1 MIGKQD
7 ILDRAAEWQL
17 RPEVVEK
24 DYVLGWLLVV
34 LGRHPDT
41 AEHWLFKGGTCLKK
55 CYFETYRF
63 SEDLDFTLAEPAHYG
78 EADLLRILK
87 EVTAEA
93 SALSGIAF
101 PEEAITIRQRKDKL
115 DRMTF
120 QGRVGYRGPLSY
132 PGLPRVLL
140 DLTQHE
146 PILDGLHRQPI
157 YHPYP
162 DDLPAEATVAA
173 YSLDELFAEKTRALF
188 ERSRPRDLYDVVY
201 ILENRA
207 EVLNLSHTRDLF
219 DGKCRGKGLSTPS
232 ADQLLALVQN
242 EPELRSE
249 WANMLAHQ
257 LPQLP
262 PLDSLL
268 ARLPNLLRWIDAPMP
283 EVEPLPAATSMSDG
297 EILVAPAGVQL
308 WRTGVPLE
316 AVRFAGANRLLIE
329 FTYHGRRRL
338 AEPYSLRRAR
348 TGNLLLY
355 VFERAAGHI
364 KAFNV
369 AEIHDL
375 RVTDTPFSPR
385 YRIEFSSA
393 GPLPVPGAH
402 ARPRSVFTPPQGSL
416 RSPRRTRLPSDG
428 PVYVF
433 QCPYCNK
440 EFRHRKNDSKLR
452 KHKDASG
459 YANCSGR
466 RGHLLRIDSSN

>member
-24 DYVLGWLLVV
+24 DYILGWLLVA

-41 AEHWLFKGGTCLKK
+41 SEHWLFKGGTCLKK
-55 CYFETYRF
+55 CHFETYRF
-63 SEDLDFTLAEPAHYG
+63 SEDLDFTLAEPAHYT
-78 EADLLRILK
+78 ETDLLGILK

-101 PEEAITIRQRKDKL
+101 PEDSITIRRRKDKL

-132 PGLPRVLL
+132 PGLPRILF
-140 DLTQHE
+140 DITQHE

-162 DDLPAEATVAA
+162 DGLPTDATVAA
-173 YSLDELFAEKTRALF
+173 YSLNELFAEKTRALF

-207 EVLNLSHTRDLF
+207 EALNLSHTRDLF
-219 DGKCRGKGLSTPS
+219 DGKCCGKGLSTPS
-232 ADQLLALVQN
+232 ATQLLKIVQN

-249 WANMLAHQ
+249 WGNMLAHQ

-268 ARLPNLLRWIDAPMP
+268 ARLPDLLQWIDAPMP
-283 EVEPLPAATSMSDG
+283 EVAPLPAATSVSAG

-308 WRTGVPLE
+308 WR
-316 AVRFAGANRLLIE
+316 A
-329 FTYHGRRRL
+329 
-338 AEPYSLRRAR
+338 YS
-348 TGNLLLY
+348 
-355 VFERAAGHI
+355 
-364 KAFNV
+364 
-369 AEIHDL
+369 
-375 RVTDTPFSPR
+375 
-385 YRIEFSSA
+385 
-393 GPLPVPGAH
+393 GP
-402 ARPRSVFTPPQGSL
+402 S
-416 RSPRRTRLPSDG
+416 
-428 PVYVF
+428 
-433 QCPYCNK
+433 
-440 EFRHRKNDSKLR
+440 
-452 KHKDASG
+452 
-459 YANCSGR
+459 
-466 RGHLLRIDSSN
+466 